1 MHEYHG
7 HCTLNPRQVVLKNGF
22 NRVFVRPNNT
32 LEATA
37 VKIYLDQDFYSH
49 AEGCGGNGDRFC
61 ISARHEEVN
70 QIVSKPTSERL

>member
-1 MHEYHG
+1 MGYFFQTVHEYHG
-7 HCTLNPRQVVLKNGF
+7 HCTLNPHQVVLKNGF

-49 AEGCGGNGDRFC
+49 AEGCAVAMKTGF
-61 ISARHEEVN
+61 
-70 QIVSKPTSERL
+70 VSVQDMRK